1 MQDFGLVVIGA
12 HSGLFLKDLVS
23 EYQDQNILLVEPV
36 PYNYEILL
44 QGGNV
49 KKILIYLLSIG
60 IFGVAS
66 IANSQTI
73 RIGTE
78 GAYPPWNN
86 LNSAGELEG
95 AEIDFG
101 NEACERMGVTCEWVT
116 QDWDGIIPALLQGKY
131 DIIIAGMS
139 ITEERKE
146 KVNFTTGYMT
156 DGARFAVLK
165 NSGLANLNIA
175 GMAKVNL
182 NNAGGKEQ
190 AAIGQLIAAMDGKT
204 VCVQS
209 STIHQNFLEKHMS
222 GAVDVELYQAVDDH
236 NLDLAAGR
244 CDAVLADVGSII
256 DFMESDGGVDVA
268 FTGPTFSGGVFGD
281 GVGGAVR
288 KEDTDILEMWN
299 AAIAEMSKDGTTAE
313 ITKEWFGRDISM

>member
-1 MQDFGLVVIGA
+1 MKKF
-12 HSGLFLKDLVS
+12 
-23 EYQDQNILLVEPV
+23 ILS
-36 PYNYEILL
+36 LL
-44 QGGNV
+44 A
-49 KKILIYLLSIG
+49 LSVLSLSTISN
-60 IFGVAS
+60 AKS
-66 IANSQTI
+66 I

-101 NEACERMGVTCEWVT
+101 NEACKRMGVDCEWVT
-116 QDWDGIIPALLQGKY
+116 QDWDGIIPALLNGKY
-131 DIIIAGMS
+131 DIIVAGMS

-146 KVNFTTGYMT
+146 KVNFTDGYMT

-165 NSGLANLNIA
+165 GSGLADLKVA
-175 GMAKVNL
+175 GMEKVNL

-209 STIHQNFLEKHMS
+209 STIHQNFLEKHMA
-222 GAVDVELYQAVDDH
+222 GAVDISLYQSVDDH

-244 CDAVLADVGSII
+244 CDAILADVGSII
-256 DFMESDGGVDVA
+256 DFISSDGGVAVA

-288 KEDTDILEMWN
+288 KEDKDILEMWN
-299 AAIAEMSKDGTTAE
+299 KVIAEMSADGTTAE
-313 ITKEWFGRDISM
+313 ITKKWFDRDISM

>member
-1 MQDFGLVVIGA
+1 M
-12 HSGLFLKDLVS
+12 
-23 EYQDQNILLVEPV
+23 
-36 PYNYEILL
+36 
-44 QGGNV
+44 

-60 IFGVAS
+60 VFGVAS

-222 GAVDVELYQAVDDH
+222 GAVDVKLYQAVDDH

-288 KEDTDILEMWN
+288 KEDAEILEMWN

>member
-1 MQDFGLVVIGA
+1 M
-12 HSGLFLKDLVS
+12 
-23 EYQDQNILLVEPV
+23 
-36 PYNYEILL
+36 
-44 QGGNV
+44 
-49 KKILIYLLSIG
+49 KKFVIYLLSIG

-66 IANSQTI
+66 TANSQTI

-86 LNSAGELEG
+86 INSAGELEG

-101 NEACERMGVTCEWVT
+101 NEASERMGVTCEWVT

-222 GAVDVELYQAVDDH
+222 GAVDVKLYQAVDDH

>member
-1 MQDFGLVVIGA
+1 M
-12 HSGLFLKDLVS
+12 
-23 EYQDQNILLVEPV
+23 
-36 PYNYEILL
+36 
-44 QGGNV
+44 

-101 NEACERMGVTCEWVT
+101 NEACKRMGVTCEWVT

-165 NSGLANLNIA
+165 NSGLANLNIS

-222 GAVDVELYQAVDDH
+222 GAVDVKLYQAVDDH

-244 CDAVLADVGSII
+244 CDAILADVGSII

-288 KEDTDILEMWN
+288 KEDTEILEMWN

>member
-1 MQDFGLVVIGA
+1 MKKL
-12 HSGLFLKDLVS
+12 
-23 EYQDQNILLVEPV
+23 ILSL
-36 PYNYEILL
+36 IAISLL
-44 QGGNV
+44 T
-49 KKILIYLLSIG
+49 LTT
-60 IFGVAS
+60 
-66 IANSQTI
+66 IANAKSI

-101 NEACERMGVTCEWVT
+101 NEACKRMNLDCEWVT
-116 QDWDGIIPALLQGKY
+116 QDWDGIIPALLNGKY
-131 DIIIAGMS
+131 DIIVAGMS

-146 KVNFTTGYMT
+146 KVNFTDGYMT

-165 NSGLANLNIA
+165 NSGLADLKVA
-175 GMAKVNL
+175 GMEKVNL

-209 STIHQNFLEKHMS
+209 STIHQNFLEKHMA
-222 GAVDVELYQAVDDH
+222 GAVEVKLYQSVDDH

-244 CDAVLADVGSII
+244 CDAILADVGAII
-256 DFMESDGGVDVA
+256 DFIDTDGGVDVA
-268 FTGPTFSGGVFGD
+268 FTGPTFSGGDFGD

-288 KEDTDILEMWN
+288 KEDSDILEMWN
-299 AAIAEMSKDGTTAE
+299 LAIAEMSADGTTAE
-313 ITKEWFGRDISM
+313 ITKKWFGRDISM

>member
-1 MQDFGLVVIGA
+1 M
-12 HSGLFLKDLVS
+12 
-23 EYQDQNILLVEPV
+23 
-36 PYNYEILL
+36 
-44 QGGNV
+44 
-49 KKILIYLLSIG
+49 KKILLILISLSVLG
-60 IFGVAS
+60 LTS
-66 IANSQTI
+66 ISNAKSI

-101 NEACERMGVTCEWVT
+101 NEACSRMGVDCEWVT

-165 NSGLANLNIA
+165 DSGLADLNIA

-190 AAIGQLIAAMDGKT
+190 AAIGQLIAAMDGMN

-222 GAVDVELYQAVDDH
+222 GAVDVKLYQAVDDH

-288 KEDTDILEMWN
+288 KEDTGILEMWN
-299 AAIAEMSKDGTTAE
+299 GAIAEMSKDGTTAE

>member
-1 MQDFGLVVIGA
+1 M
-12 HSGLFLKDLVS
+12 
-23 EYQDQNILLVEPV
+23 V
-36 PYNYEILL
+36 PYNLEILL

-49 KKILIYLLSIG
+49 KKILIYLFSIC

-66 IANSQTI
+66 VANSQTI

-146 KVNFTTGYMT
+146 KVNFTNGYMT

-165 NSGLANLNIA
+165 DSGLADLNIA
-175 GMAKVNL
+175 GMSKVNL

-222 GAVDVELYQAVDDH
+222 GAVDVKLYQAVDDH

-288 KEDTDILEMWN
+288 KEDNDILDMWN
-299 AAIAEMSKDGTTAE
+299 AVISEMSKDGTTAE
-313 ITKEWFGRDISM
+313 ITKRWFGRDISM

>member
-1 MQDFGLVVIGA
+1 MKKFLSFIICFGAVVLA
-12 HSGLFLKDLVS
+12 TV
-23 EYQDQNILLVEPV
+23 
-36 PYNYEILL
+36 
-44 QGGNV
+44 
-49 KKILIYLLSIG
+49 
-60 IFGVAS
+60 
-66 IANSQTI
+66 ANSQTI

-86 LNSAGELEG
+86 INSAGELEG

-146 KVNFTTGYMT
+146 KVNFTNGYMT

-165 NSGLANLNIA
+165 DSGLADLNIA

-222 GAVDVELYQAVDDH
+222 GAVDVKLYQAVDDH

-244 CDAVLADVGSII
+244 CDAILADVGSII

-288 KEDTDILEMWN
+288 KEDSDILEMWN

-313 ITKEWFGRDISM
+313 ITKRWFGRDISM

>member
-1 MQDFGLVVIGA
+1 MGIRDR
-12 HSGLFLKDLVS
+12 
-23 EYQDQNILLVEPV
+23 
-36 PYNYEILL
+36 
-44 QGGNV
+44 
-49 KKILIYLLSIG
+49 YLLSIG

-222 GAVDVELYQAVDDH
+222 GAVDVKLYQAVDDH

>member
-1 MQDFGLVVIGA
+1 M
-12 HSGLFLKDLVS
+12 
-23 EYQDQNILLVEPV
+23 
-36 PYNYEILL
+36 
-44 QGGNV
+44 
-49 KKILIYLLSIG
+49 KKFVIYLLSIG

-222 GAVDVELYQAVDDH
+222 GAVDVKLYQAVDDH

-288 KEDTDILEMWN
+288 KEDTGILEMWN

-313 ITKEWFGRDISM
+313 ITKKWFGRDISM

>member
-1 MQDFGLVVIGA
+1 M
-12 HSGLFLKDLVS
+12 KKT
-23 EYQDQNILLVEPV
+23 ILS
-36 PYNYEILL
+36 
-44 QGGNV
+44 
-49 KKILIYLLSIG
+49 LIAISLLS
-60 IFGVAS
+60 FVTT
-66 IANSQTI
+66 ANAKSI

-101 NEACERMGVTCEWVT
+101 NEACKRMSVDCEWVT
-116 QDWDGIIPALLQGKY
+116 QDWDGIIPALLNGKY
-131 DIIIAGMS
+131 DIIVAGMS

-146 KVNFTTGYMT
+146 KVNFTNGYMT

-165 NSGLANLNIA
+165 GSGLADLKIA
-175 GMAKVNL
+175 GMEKVNL

-209 STIHQNFLEKHMS
+209 STIHQNFLEKHMA
-222 GAVDVELYQAVDDH
+222 GAVEVRLYQAVDDH

-244 CDAVLADVGSII
+244 CDAILADVGAII
-256 DFMESDGGVDVA
+256 DFIASDGGVDVA

-281 GVGGAVR
+281 GVGGAIR
-288 KEDTDILEMWN
+288 KDDADILEMWN
-299 AAIAEMSKDGTTAE
+299 KVIAEMSADGTTAE
-313 ITKEWFGRDISM
+313 ITKKWFGTDISM

>member
-1 MQDFGLVVIGA
+1 MNKFII
-12 HSGLFLKDLVS
+12 S
-23 EYQDQNILLVEPV
+23 LLAFSM
-36 PYNYEILL
+36 LCL
-44 QGGNV
+44 TT
-49 KKILIYLLSIG
+49 
-60 IFGVAS
+60 
-66 IANSQTI
+66 IANAKSI

-101 NEACERMGVTCEWVT
+101 NEACKRMGVECEWVT
-116 QDWDGIIPALLQGKY
+116 QDWDGIIPALLNGKY
-131 DIIIAGMS
+131 DIIVAGMS

-146 KVNFTTGYMT
+146 KVNFTDGYMT

-165 NSGLANLNIA
+165 DSGLADLKVA
-175 GMAKVNL
+175 GMDKVNL

-190 AAIGQLIAAMDGKT
+190 AAIGQLIAAMQDKT

-222 GAVDVELYQAVDDH
+222 GAVEVRLYQSVDDH

-244 CDAVLADVGSII
+244 CDAILADVGAII
-256 DFMESDGGVDVA
+256 DFIDTDGGVDVA

-281 GVGGAVR
+281 GVGGAIR
-288 KEDTDILEMWN
+288 KEDSDILEMWN
-299 AAIAEMSKDGTTAE
+299 KAIAEMSADGTTAE
-313 ITKEWFGRDISM
+313 ITKQWFGRDISM

>member
-1 MQDFGLVVIGA
+1 M
-12 HSGLFLKDLVS
+12 
-23 EYQDQNILLVEPV
+23 
-36 PYNYEILL
+36 
-44 QGGNV
+44 
-49 KKILIYLLSIG
+49 KKILLSI
-60 IFGVAS
+60 IALS
-66 IANSQTI
+66 LLNLATIANAKSI

-86 LNSAGELEG
+86 LNSSGELEG

-101 NEACERMGVTCEWVT
+101 NEACKRMGVDCEWVT
-116 QDWDGIIPALLQGKY
+116 QDWDGIIPALLNGKY

-156 DGARFAVLK
+156 DGARFAVIK
-165 NSGLANLNIA
+165 DSGLANLKVA
-175 GMAKVNL
+175 GMDKVNL

-190 AAIGQLIAAMDGKT
+190 AAIGQLIAAMNGKT

-209 STIHQNFLEKHMS
+209 STIHQNFLEKHMA
-222 GAVDVELYQAVDDH
+222 GAVDVRLYQAVDDH

-244 CDAVLADVGSII
+244 CDAILADVGSIV
-256 DFMESDGGVDVA
+256 DFISTDGGVDVE

-299 AAIAEMSKDGTTAE
+299 KVIVEMSADGTTAN
-313 ITKEWFGRDISM
+313 ITKKWFGRDISM

>member
-1 MQDFGLVVIGA
+1 MKKF
-12 HSGLFLKDLVS
+12 
-23 EYQDQNILLVEPV
+23 ILS
-36 PYNYEILL
+36 LL
-44 QGGNV
+44 A
-49 KKILIYLLSIG
+49 LSLLSLTT
-60 IFGVAS
+60 
-66 IANSQTI
+66 IANAKSI

-101 NEACERMGVTCEWVT
+101 NEACKRMGVECEWVT
-116 QDWDGIIPALLQGKY
+116 QDWDGIIPALLNGKY

-156 DGARFAVLK
+156 DGARFAVLTD
-165 NSGLANLNIA
+165 SGLADLTLA
-175 GMAKVNL
+175 GMSKVNL

-190 AAIGQLIAAMDGKT
+190 AAIGQLNAAMDGKT

-209 STIHQNFLEKHMS
+209 STIHQNFIEQHMA
-222 GAVDVELYQAVDDH
+222 GAVEMKLYQTVDDH
-236 NLDLAAGR
+236 NLDLATGR
-244 CDAVLADVGSII
+244 CDAILADVGSII
-256 DFMESDGGVDVA
+256 DFMESDGGVDVS

-299 AAIAEMSKDGTTAE
+299 SAIAQMSADGTTAE
-313 ITKEWFGRDISM
+313 ITKKWFGRDISM

>member
-1 MQDFGLVVIGA
+1 MKKLLLFVLSLSVLGL
-12 HSGLFLKDLVS
+12 
-23 EYQDQNILLVEPV
+23 
-36 PYNYEILL
+36 
-44 QGGNV
+44 
-49 KKILIYLLSIG
+49 
-60 IFGVAS
+60 AS
-66 IANSQTI
+66 VANSQTI

-86 LNSAGELEG
+86 INSAGDLEG

-101 NEACERMGVTCEWVT
+101 NEACKRMGVTCEWVT

-165 NSGLANLNIA
+165 GSGLADLNIA
-175 GMAKVNL
+175 GMSKVNL

-222 GAVDVELYQAVDDH
+222 GAVDVKLYQAVDDH

-244 CDAVLADVGSII
+244 CDAILADVGSIV

-268 FTGPTFSGGVFGD
+268 LTGPKFSGGVFGD
-281 GVGGAVR
+281 GVGGAIR
-288 KEDTDILEMWN
+288 KEDTEILEMWN
-299 AAIAEMSKDGTTAE
+299 SVISEMSKDGTTAE
-313 ITKEWFGRDISM
+313 ITKKWFGRDISM

>member
-1 MQDFGLVVIGA
+1 M
-12 HSGLFLKDLVS
+12 
-23 EYQDQNILLVEPV
+23 
-36 PYNYEILL
+36 
-44 QGGNV
+44 
-49 KKILIYLLSIG
+49 KKFIIYLLSIG

-101 NEACERMGVTCEWVT
+101 NEACKRMGVTCEWVT

-222 GAVDVELYQAVDDH
+222 GAVDVKLYQAVDDH

>member
-1 MQDFGLVVIGA
+1 M
-12 HSGLFLKDLVS
+12 
-23 EYQDQNILLVEPV
+23 
-36 PYNYEILL
+36 
-44 QGGNV
+44 
-49 KKILIYLLSIG
+49 KKFIIYLLSIG

-86 LNSAGELEG
+86 LNSASELEG

-222 GAVDVELYQAVDDH
+222 GAVDIKLYQAVDDH

>member
-1 MQDFGLVVIGA
+1 M
-12 HSGLFLKDLVS
+12 
-23 EYQDQNILLVEPV
+23 
-36 PYNYEILL
+36 
-44 QGGNV
+44 

-60 IFGVAS
+60 VFGVAS

-101 NEACERMGVTCEWVT
+101 NEACKRMGVTCEWVT

-222 GAVDVELYQAVDDH
+222 GAVDVKLYQAVDDH

-268 FTGPTFSGGVFGD
+268 FTGPTFSGGVLGD

>member
-1 MQDFGLVVIGA
+1 M
-12 HSGLFLKDLVS
+12 
-23 EYQDQNILLVEPV
+23 
-36 PYNYEILL
+36 
-44 QGGNV
+44 

-60 IFGVAS
+60 VFGVAS

-101 NEACERMGVTCEWVT
+101 NEACKRMGVTCEWVT

-146 KVNFTTGYMT
+146 KVNFTNGYMT

-222 GAVDVELYQAVDDH
+222 GAVDVKLYQAVDDH

-281 GVGGAVR
+281 GVGGALR

>member
-1 MQDFGLVVIGA
+1 M
-12 HSGLFLKDLVS
+12 
-23 EYQDQNILLVEPV
+23 
-36 PYNYEILL
+36 
-44 QGGNV
+44 

-222 GAVDVELYQAVDDH
+222 GAVDVKLYQAVDDH

-288 KEDTDILEMWN
+288 KEDADILEMWN

>member
-1 MQDFGLVVIGA
+1 M
-12 HSGLFLKDLVS
+12 
-23 EYQDQNILLVEPV
+23 
-36 PYNYEILL
+36 
-44 QGGNV
+44 
-49 KKILIYLLSIG
+49 KKFIIYLLSIG

-101 NEACERMGVTCEWVT
+101 NEACNRMGVTCEWVT

-222 GAVDVELYQAVDDH
+222 GAVDVKLYQAVDDH

-288 KEDTDILEMWN
+288 KEDTAILEMWN
-299 AAIAEMSKDGTTAE
+299 TAIAEMSKDGTTAE

>member
-1 MQDFGLVVIGA
+1 M
-12 HSGLFLKDLVS
+12 
-23 EYQDQNILLVEPV
+23 
-36 PYNYEILL
+36 
-44 QGGNV
+44 
-49 KKILIYLLSIG
+49 KKILLIILSLSALG
-60 IFGVAS
+60 FAS

-86 LNSAGELEG
+86 INSAGDLEG

-146 KVNFTTGYMT
+146 KVNFTNGYMT

-165 NSGLANLNIA
+165 GSGLADLNIA

-222 GAVDVELYQAVDDH
+222 GAVDIKLYQAVDDH

-244 CDAVLADVGSII
+244 CDAILADVGSII

-288 KEDTDILEMWN
+288 KEDADILEMWN
-299 AAIAEMSKDGTTAE
+299 AAISEMSKDGTTAE
-313 ITKEWFGRDISM
+313 ITKRWFGRDISM

>member
-1 MQDFGLVVIGA
+1 M
-12 HSGLFLKDLVS
+12 
-23 EYQDQNILLVEPV
+23 
-36 PYNYEILL
+36 
-44 QGGNV
+44 
-49 KKILIYLLSIG
+49 KKILLPFLALIILSLSS
-60 IFGVAS
+60 S
-66 IANSQTI
+66 INAKSI

-101 NEACERMGVTCEWVT
+101 NEACKRMGVDCEWVT
-116 QDWDGIIPALLQGKY
+116 QDWDGIIPALLNGKY

-139 ITEERKE
+139 ITEERKQ
-146 KVNFTTGYMT
+146 KVNFTNGYMT

-165 NSGLANLNIA
+165 DSGLADLKIA

-190 AAIGQLIAAMDGKT
+190 AAIGQLIAAMNGKN

-222 GAVDVELYQAVDDH
+222 GAVEVSLYQAVDDH

-244 CDAVLADVGSII
+244 CDAILADVGSII
-256 DFMESDGGVDVA
+256 DFMETDGGVDIA

-281 GVGGAVR
+281 GVGGAIR

-299 AAIAEMSKDGTTAE
+299 KVIAEMSEDGTTAN
-313 ITKEWFGRDISM
+313 ITKKWFGRDISM

>member
-1 MQDFGLVVIGA
+1 
-12 HSGLFLKDLVS
+12 
-23 EYQDQNILLVEPV
+23 
-36 PYNYEILL
+36 
-44 QGGNV
+44 V
-49 KKILIYLLSIG
+49 KKILIYLLSIC

-101 NEACERMGVTCEWVT
+101 NEACKRMGVTCEWVT

-222 GAVDVELYQAVDDH
+222 GAVDVKLYQAVDDH

-299 AAIAEMSKDGTTAE
+299 AAITEMSKDGTTAE

>member
-1 MQDFGLVVIGA
+1 VNK
-12 HSGLFLKDLVS
+12 LFISFLT
-23 EYQDQNILLVEPV
+23 ILLFS
-36 PYNYEILL
+36 LF
-44 QGGNV
+44 
-49 KKILIYLLSIG
+49 S
-60 IFGVAS
+60 S
-66 IANSQTI
+66 ANAKSI

-101 NEACERMGVTCEWVT
+101 NEACKRMGADCEWVT
-116 QDWDGIIPALLQGKY
+116 QDWDGIIPALLNGKY

-139 ITEERKE
+139 ITEERKQ

-165 NSGLANLNIA
+165 DSGLANLSIA
-175 GMAKVNL
+175 GMSKVNL

-190 AAIGQLIAAMDGKT
+190 AAIGQLIAAMNGKT

-209 STIHQNFLEKHMS
+209 STIHQNFIEKHMA
-222 GAVDVELYQAVDDH
+222 GAVEMKLYQTVDDH
-236 NLDLAAGR
+236 NLDLASGR
-244 CDAVLADVGSII
+244 CDAILADVGSII
-256 DFMESDGGVDVA
+256 DFIESDGGVDVA

-288 KEDTDILEMWN
+288 KEDGDILEMWN
-299 AAIAEMSKDGTTAE
+299 KAISEMSADGTTAK
-313 ITKEWFGRDISM
+313 ITQKWFGRDISM

>member
-1 MQDFGLVVIGA
+1 MKKFLIFVLSLGVFGFA
-12 HSGLFLKDLVS
+12 T
-23 EYQDQNILLVEPV
+23 
-36 PYNYEILL
+36 
-44 QGGNV
+44 
-49 KKILIYLLSIG
+49 
-60 IFGVAS
+60 

-86 LNSAGELEG
+86 INSAGDLEG

-146 KVNFTTGYMT
+146 KVNFTNGYMT

-165 NSGLANLNIA
+165 DSGLADLNIA

-222 GAVDVELYQAVDDH
+222 GAVDVKLYQAVDDH

-244 CDAVLADVGSII
+244 CDAILADVGSII
-256 DFMESDGGVDVA
+256 DFMDSDGGVDVA

-299 AAIAEMSKDGTTAE
+299 AAISEMSKDGTTAE
-313 ITKEWFGRDISM
+313 ITKKWFGRDISM

>member
-1 MQDFGLVVIGA
+1 M
-12 HSGLFLKDLVS
+12 
-23 EYQDQNILLVEPV
+23 
-36 PYNYEILL
+36 
-44 QGGNV
+44 
-49 KKILIYLLSIG
+49 KKILLPFLALIILSLSS
-60 IFGVAS
+60 S
-66 IANSQTI
+66 INAKSI

-101 NEACERMGVTCEWVT
+101 NEACKRMGVDCEWVI
-116 QDWDGIIPALLQGKY
+116 QDWDGIIPALLNGKY

-139 ITEERKE
+139 ITEERKQ
-146 KVNFTTGYMT
+146 KVNFTNGYMT

-165 NSGLANLNIA
+165 DSGLADLKIA

-190 AAIGQLIAAMDGKT
+190 AAIGQLIAAMNGKN

-222 GAVDVELYQAVDDH
+222 GAVEVSLYQAVDDH

-244 CDAVLADVGSII
+244 CDAILADVGSII
-256 DFMESDGGVDVA
+256 DFMESDGGVDIA

-281 GVGGAVR
+281 GVGGAIR
-288 KEDTDILEMWN
+288 KEDTDILDMWN
-299 AAIAEMSKDGTTAE
+299 KVIAEMSEDGTTAN
-313 ITKEWFGRDISM
+313 ITKKWFGRDISM

>member
-1 MQDFGLVVIGA
+1 MKKFILSLLALSVLCLATI
-12 HSGLFLKDLVS
+12 VS
-23 EYQDQNILLVEPV
+23 A
-36 PYNYEILL
+36 
-44 QGGNV
+44 
-49 KKILIYLLSIG
+49 KS
-60 IFGVAS
+60 
-66 IANSQTI
+66 I

-86 LNSAGELEG
+86 VNSAGGLEG

-101 NEACERMGVTCEWVT
+101 NEACKRMSVDCEWIT
-116 QDWDGIIPALLQGKY
+116 QDWDGIIPALLNGKY

-146 KVNFTTGYMT
+146 KVNFTNGYMT

-165 NSGLANLNIA
+165 GSGLADLKVA
-175 GMAKVNL
+175 SMDKVNL
-182 NNAGGKEQ
+182 NNAGGKEL

-209 STIHQNFLEKHMS
+209 STIHQNFLEKHMA
-222 GAVDVELYQAVDDH
+222 GAVEIRLYQSVDDH
-236 NLDLAAGR
+236 NLDLGAGR
-244 CDAVLADVGSII
+244 CDAILADVGSII
-256 DFMESDGGVDVA
+256 DFISSDGGVDVA

-288 KEDTDILEMWN
+288 KEDTEILEMWN
-299 AAIAEMSKDGTTAE
+299 KVIAEMGADGTTAE
-313 ITKEWFGRDISM
+313 ITKKWFGRDISM